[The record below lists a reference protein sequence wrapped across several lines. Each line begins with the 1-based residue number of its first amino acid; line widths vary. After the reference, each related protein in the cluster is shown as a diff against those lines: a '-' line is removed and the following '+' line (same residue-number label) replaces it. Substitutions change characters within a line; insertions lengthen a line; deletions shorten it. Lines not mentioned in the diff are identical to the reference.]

1 MIPRRGRRTGA
12 AALLLALV
20 ASTGCTVSEPGEKGW
35 NEIARTSL
43 TDAAGEVATARL
55 TVAAAR
61 DDEVWD
67 AYAVTVTSEVER
79 QVATAEESLASVQ
92 PPPGL
97 RERAEQ
103 LLTILGDAA
112 DAVRAAR
119 VAVVAGDIDE
129 ALLRQLRDTVS
140 ALERAAGRL

>member
-1 MIPRRGRRTGA
+1 MPRRRSRAGV
-12 AALLLALV
+12 AALLLATAAL
-20 ASTGCTVSEPGEKGW
+20 SGCTVSEPDEKGW
-35 NEIARTSL
+35 TEIARTSL

-55 TVAAAR
+55 TVAAAQ

-67 AYAVTVTSEVER
+67 AYAVTVTSEAEK
-79 QVATAEESLASVQ
+79 QVATAEESLSSVQ

-103 LLTILGDAA
+103 LLTVLGDAA

-119 VAVVAGDIDE
+119 IAVVAGDVDE
-129 ALLRQLRDTVS
+129 ALLRQLRDTVTT
-140 ALERAAGRL
+140 LERAAERL

>member
-1 MIPRRGRRTGA
+1 MPRHCLRACA
-12 AALLLALV
+12 AAVLLATAAL
-20 ASTGCTVSEPGEKGW
+20 TGCTVSEPGEKGW
-35 NEIARTSL
+35 TEIARTSL

-61 DDEVWD
+61 DDQVWD
-67 AYAVTVTSEVER
+67 AYAVTVTSEAEK
-79 QVATAEESLASVQ
+79 QVATAEESLSSVQ

-97 RERAEQ
+97 RERADR
-103 LLTILGDAA
+103 LLTVLGDAA

-129 ALLRQLRDTVS
+129 ALLQQLRDTVT
-140 ALERAAGRL
+140 ALERAAERL

>member
-1 MIPRRGRRTGA
+1 MPRRRSRAGV
-12 AALLLALV
+12 AALLLATAAL
-20 ASTGCTVSEPGEKGW
+20 SGCTVSEPDEKGW
-35 NEIARTSL
+35 TEIARTSL

-55 TVAAAR
+55 TVAAAQ

-67 AYAVTVTSEVER
+67 AYAVTVTSEAEK
-79 QVATAEESLASVQ
+79 QVATAEESLSSVQ

-103 LLTILGDAA
+103 LLTVLGDAA

-119 VAVVAGDIDE
+119 IAVVAGDVDE
-129 ALLRQLRDTVS
+129 ALLRQLRDTVTM
-140 ALERAAGRL
+140 LERAAEHL